1 MKVYDSYTTYA
12 SLWNKSFPSHWEV
25 LPIFAVAKEKSTCNC
40 VDLQLLSVYLDSG
53 VIPFSDKA
61 EKRTNV
67 TSQDLSKYQRVDNG
81 DFVLNNQQAWRGSV
95 GISFHTGIVSPAYI
109 VLSMSELLNSKYANY
124 LLRSRIMVDQY
135 LVNSKS
141 VGSIQRNIYWATLKR
156 TRIIVPPRAE
166 QDQIVR
172 FLDWKVSEINRL
184 IRIQK
189 KEIHEFN
196 HLKNNIISSAV
207 TKGLRDEAT
216 ISTGNKYYPDVPD
229 GWQITKTLR
238 VLTQPL
244 TDGPHTTP
252 ELFDEG
258 IPFVSA
264 EAVSQGNG
272 RIDFNH
278 IRGYISQE
286 FYDECCK
293 KYIPQIDDVYMIK
306 SGATTGR
313 VAIVDTDR
321 VFTIWSPLAVF
332 RCNKSIMLPKF
343 LFYALQALPYQQEV
357 QDGWSYGTQQNIGMR
372 VIEQLKIAYP
382 DTEEQTVIVQYLDD
396 ICAKIEGAI
405 KKLEEKITN
414 LQDLKVRLVADAVT
428 GKIDVRGIEIPE
440 YEYVDDDADGDAEGV
455 EDDEN
460 TEEQEE

>member
-189 KEIHEFN
+189 KE
-196 HLKNNIISSAV
+196 L
-207 TKGLRDEAT
+207 
-216 ISTGNKYYPDVPD
+216 
-229 GWQITKTLR
+229 
-238 VLTQPL
+238 
-244 TDGPHTTP
+244 P
-252 ELFDEG
+252 E
-258 IPFVSA
+258 
-264 EAVSQGNG
+264 
-272 RIDFNH
+272 
-278 IRGYISQE
+278 
-286 FYDECCK
+286 
-293 KYIPQIDDVYMIK
+293 
-306 SGATTGR
+306 
-313 VAIVDTDR
+313 
-321 VFTIWSPLAVF
+321 
-332 RCNKSIMLPKF
+332 
-343 LFYALQALPYQQEV
+343 
-357 QDGWSYGTQQNIGMR
+357 
-372 VIEQLKIAYP
+372 
-382 DTEEQTVIVQYLDD
+382 
-396 ICAKIEGAI
+396 
-405 KKLEEKITN
+405 
-414 LQDLKVRLVADAVT
+414 
-428 GKIDVRGIEIPE
+428 
-440 YEYVDDDADGDAEGV
+440 
-455 EDDEN
+455 
-460 TEEQEE
+460 